1 MVAIGTLVAVAV
13 DGLAF
18 GVFLALLGVGITLV
32 FGLGEVLNLAIGTF
46 SVIAVLVATWMI
58 NSGIGL
64 VIAAVIGVLVV
75 ALLGLVVDRTLLS
88 PSYRA
93 TGEQRILLGIFTT
106 LGLTVFLDGFLING
120 LTLSAIGGPRLI
132 PAFPSSYQLPM
143 SLPRISL
150 LATVV
155 RGSSL
160 VVIAVGSVILAV
172 IFLFLQRTFLGKA
185 TRTVFQDEEGAQLVG
200 VKPRRI
206 RTLIFVLS
214 VTLAGVAG
222 IVWSLGQNVSVS
234 SGFAFTTFALI
245 VSIVGG
251 VRSLTGA
258 IAAGIL
264 LGLVNQY
271 ANFFVG
277 SYLANVIL
285 FGAAIVFLLA
295 KPEAIGS

>member
-1 MVAIGTLVAVAV
+1 MVTASTMVAIAV
-13 DGLAF
+13 DGIAF

-46 SVIAVLVATWMI
+46 AVMAVLIASWMI
-58 NSGIGL
+58 SSGLGL
-64 VIAAVIGVLVV
+64 VIASVIGVVVV
-75 ALLGLVVDRTLLS
+75 AAIGLAADRTLLS
-88 PSYRA
+88 PAYRLK
-93 TGEQRILLGIFTT
+93 GEQRILLGIFTT

-132 PAFPSSYQLPM
+132 PAFPASYQLPLD
-143 SLPRISL
+143 LP
-150 LATVV
+150 TVSIGPTIL

-160 VVIAVGSVILAV
+160 VVIAVGTVLLTIM
-172 IFLFLQRTFLGKA
+172 FLFLQRTFLGKA
-185 TRTVFQDEEGAQLVG
+185 TRTVFQDEVGAQLVG
-200 VKPRRI
+200 VEPRRI

-214 VTLAGVAG
+214 VTVAAVAA
-222 IVWSLGQNVSVS
+222 IIWALGHTVSVS
-234 SGFAFTTFALI
+234 SGFQFTTFALI

-258 IAAGIL
+258 IAAGLL
-264 LGLVNQY
+264 LGLVNQF

-277 SYLANVIL
+277 SYVATVIL

-295 KPEAIGS
+295 KPEAIS